1 MTCKIE
7 RLVTGENKVV
17 LRVSGRIT
25 AEHMTMIKEL
35 VEPEHGAVALDLAE
49 VTLADSDSVNL
60 LASLERKGI
69 EIRNCPAFL
78 REWLANERQRMANSS
93 PDAIVP

>member
-7 RLVTGENKVV
+7 RLITGENKVV

-25 AEHMTMIKEL
+25 AEHMSMIKEL
-35 VEPEHGAVALDLAE
+35 VEREDGGVALDLAE

-60 LASLERKGI
+60 LASLERQGI

-78 REWLANERQRMANSS
+78 REWLANERQRMADS
-93 PDAIVP
+93 

>member
-7 RLVTGENKVV
+7 RLITEESKTV

-25 AEHMTMIKEL
+25 AEHMITIKEL
-35 VEPEHGAVALDLAE
+35 VEREDGGVALDLVE
-49 VTLADSDSVNL
+49 VTLVDGDSVNL

-78 REWLANERQRMANSS
+78 REWLANKRQRMAGSS
-93 PDAIVP
+93 PDAEI